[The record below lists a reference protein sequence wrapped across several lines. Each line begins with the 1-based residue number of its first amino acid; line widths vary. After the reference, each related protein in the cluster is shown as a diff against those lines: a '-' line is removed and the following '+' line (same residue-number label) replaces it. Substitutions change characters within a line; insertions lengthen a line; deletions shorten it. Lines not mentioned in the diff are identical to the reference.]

1 LKEEMRRI
9 YRILILA
16 VAGLMLACAAGPP
29 SEKAPRDIRTSTRYL
44 NKGVLLYTRGCY
56 QQALTDFYESHE
68 HFSAADDL
76 LGIANSLHSI
86 ANTYL
91 QLDDIE
97 SALLV
102 YQEAIDTYRTLN
114 DDEGQARAWANCA
127 AALIRGGHLEKAA
140 QALDRADALV
150 SSDPELIALRFK
162 NRALLL
168 MAQHQEEA
176 AERLLHR
183 ALNKTLEG
191 PPTTV
196 AGFFQT
202 LGELQLKREH
212 PDQALPYLLKALE
225 LDRTAG
231 AYHSI
236 AADLESLG
244 ICYTR
249 LKQWGKAADCQK
261 RSAKI
266 YSLLQNP
273 KKVQS
278 VVGQLEQSAENA
290 QIDIRS
296 TLHWINQWLAG
307 NTEANLCR

>member
-1 LKEEMRRI
+1 MRRI
-9 YRILILA
+9 YRIMLLA

-29 SEKAPRDIRTSTRYL
+29 SEKAPRDIRNSTRYL

-56 QQALTDFYESHE
+56 QQALADFYDAHE

-102 YQEAIDTYRTLN
+102 YQEAIDTYRALN
-114 DDEGQARAWANCA
+114 DDEGQSRAWANCA
-127 AALIRGGHLEKAA
+127 AALIRADHLEKAA

-150 SSDPELIALRFK
+150 SSDPELTALRFK

-176 AERLLHR
+176 AEKLLQR
-183 ALNKTLEG
+183 ALNKTLDG

-212 PDQALPYLLKALE
+212 PDQAIPYLLKALD
-225 LDRTAG
+225 LDKTAG

-236 AADLESLG
+236 AADLEILG

-249 LKQWGKAADCQK
+249 LKQWDKAGDCQK

-266 YSLLQNP
+266 YALLQNP
-273 KKVQS
+273 KKVQA